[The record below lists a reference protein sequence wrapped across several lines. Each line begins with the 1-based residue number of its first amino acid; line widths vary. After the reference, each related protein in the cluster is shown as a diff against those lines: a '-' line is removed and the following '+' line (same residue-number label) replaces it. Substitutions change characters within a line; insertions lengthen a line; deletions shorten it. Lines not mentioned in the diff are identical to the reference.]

1 MIPRTVLKGNSMKTK
16 RTSHTILTGLF
27 TVCALALLCN
37 LLWGS
42 AFAFIKVGYRLY
54 GIGAGETWNQ
64 VLFAGFRFTLAGVLV
79 VLFGSI
85 ADRKPMLPRRQA
97 WPRILCLSML
107 QTVGQYMFFYIGLA
121 RTTGVKAA
129 VLDGS
134 NVFFCLLV
142 ASLFFRMEK
151 FTGRKLCG
159 CILGFAGVVLANVVG
174 SSLTWSFSLTGD
186 GFILFSALC
195 YAFSSAALKQF
206 SRTDSPVLLSGW
218 QFIIGGL
225 IMTAAALA
233 FGGRIAIRTPGQV
246 FILLYLACLSAA
258 AYTIW
263 GLLMKHN
270 PVSRI
275 AIFGFCTPVF
285 GVLFSSLL
293 LTEQNALSWATA
305 LALVLVAAGIWMV
318 NRVGPSRQPLPAE
331 PEDAPPA
338 QTGGP
343 EPGEAGIE

>member
-1 MIPRTVLKGNSMKTK
+1 MKTN

-64 VLFAGFRFTLAGVLV
+64 VLFAGVRFTLAGILV

-85 ADRKPMLPRRQA
+85 VDGKPMLPRRQS
-97 WPRILCLSML
+97 WPRLLCLSML

-121 RTTGVKAA
+121 RTTGVKAS

-142 ASLFFRMEK
+142 ASIFFRMEK
-151 FTGRKLCG
+151 FTGRKLFG
-159 CILGFAGVVLANVVG
+159 CVLGFAGVILANVAG
-174 SSLTWSFSLTGD
+174 SSLTWSFTLTGD

-195 YAFSSAALKQF
+195 YAFSSSFLKQF
-206 SRTDSPVLLSGW
+206 SRTESPVMLSGW
-218 QFIIGGL
+218 QFVIGGL
-225 IMTAAALA
+225 IMSAVALT
-233 FGGRIAIRTPGQV
+233 FGGRIAIQTPAQV
-246 FILLYLACLSAA
+246 LILLYLSCLSAA

-270 PVSRI
+270 PVSRV

-285 GVLFSSLL
+285 GVLFSSLF
-293 LTEQNALSWATA
+293 LTEQDALSWATA

-318 NRVGPSRQPLPAE
+318 NRVGPPARPLPSEAE
-331 PEDAPPA
+331 GPQPRSNEEDDP
-338 QTGGP
+338 
-343 EPGEAGIE
+343 